1 MGILSVLDEE
11 LMFHVIEKGAFPTR
25 CYLGRV
31 EFKMFISEVRGYRF
45 SGYRFNSPKSET
57 HYNKMTI
64 YKVDEER
71 HRFVA

>member
-11 LMFHVIEKGAFPTR
+11 LRLHVIEKGAFPTR

-31 EFKMFISEVRGYRF
+31 ELKMFISEVRGWMP
-45 SGYRFNSPKSET
+45 NNPKLET
-57 HYNKMTI
+57 HYNGMTI
-64 YKVDEER
+64 HKVDEER